1 MVVVAM
7 VRYWWSS
14 DGDVADVDC
23 CYGGNC
29 YNFFNYGSICGVGN
43 GGGVAIGFGGSIL
56 AHHHH

>member
-29 YNFFNYGSICGVGN
+29 YNFFKIT
-43 GGGVAIGFGGSIL
+43 VAFVVL
-56 AHHHH
+56 VMVVV